1 MYKKWE
7 RVLSIMMLKFGIQPF
22 WFWNGKMRDDDIQW
36 QIKEMANQG
45 IKGFFIHPRQ
55 GLTIPYLSDEWFR
68 KVGIAVDEAK
78 RLKLEVWLYD
88 EYPYPSGV
96 SGGEVLLDHPEFE
109 AKILKRQ
116 ALDINGNQ
124 TIELDLS
131 WGQIVLANAYP
142 IADERIDWEK
152 PISLETC
159 IGTGYKENIFQM
171 SGLTKYNRKRYFTG
185 NPIKKLNWKANKG
198 KWHIEIILQ
207 TAIEHFKYFGKYID
221 PLKREVTEYFIK
233 TTHERYKKY
242 LGHEFGNTIKGI
254 FTDEI
259 APFPNNLPW
268 SPILPCNFLQ
278 LNGYSLNESLPALF
292 TGMTDKSNRVRYD
305 YWNTVTELF
314 IKSFEIPVQNW
325 CKENNLLYIG
335 EKPILRTKQLKYF
348 DVPGIDAGHQKA
360 GSKPLVADAS
370 YRANGK
376 IVASAAHFYDKPG
389 ALCEC
394 FHSIGWGM
402 TLQDMKWIFDWLAIQ
417 GINWFIPHAFFYTT
431 DALTKHDAPPSSF
444 YQAPYWRHMFLLAE
458 YTQKITEFLKGRKR
472 KVNILVLDPITS
484 QWTAMGE
491 KYEVGNKLKEDF
503 ASLQNI
509 LLGNHL
515 DYYVVDPE
523 LLGECEIKDKCIRHN
538 GEQFELLI
546 LPPIL
551 NIEDA
556 ALCKLSEYVEKG
568 GKVIATLCLPVE
580 HIGNTSDVAKIFGYW
595 FGIDPVKTYE
605 EYLSGAAREDKS
617 IDDKDLDKKV
627 VFANNIK
634 SVPEAVEELIK
645 RDISVRT
652 NGNEREERDILS
664 AIYERENE
672 TYCFLINTSDIKHKV
687 RVELRANP
695 GRFAC
700 LTSMP
705 LDTGEKELL
714 RYKQDGQFIYF
725 QLEFSPFQSKLIV
738 FEHEKAAREVQ
749 QVCKTVRM
757 AIDLSCDWD
766 ITLERMNALR
776 LSLWNLELEGHCMKR
791 SVECQ
796 PVIDQ
801 VSTAGFHLP
810 IKLKEHFG
818 CPKEIECP
826 SLNCVYQTTVYIDE
840 SALNSP
846 VFLTFEPGSIE
857 GEWRI
862 EINDNPL
869 FSEDFQ
875 NVEIFLPSNLA
886 KEISCFLKPGNNE
899 IKIKI
904 DTKKTDDGLLNPV
917 YLCGNF
923 SVYKDHVNNNW
934 RITSFQK
941 MGKISEMRANGLPF
955 YAGAIR
961 YSTKMPI
968 DANSIEDVLEL
979 YINENNFQDA
989 AELFVN
995 GISAG
1000 VRAWSPYKWRVKKTW
1015 LKAGINE
1022 IEIEI
1027 SNTLLGL
1034 FEGQYFDYHEHRYSE
1049 I

>member
-1 MYKKWE
+1 
-7 RVLSIMMLKFGIQPF
+7 MMLKFGIQPF

-221 PLKREVTEYFIK
+221 PLNREVTEYFIK

-268 SPILPCNFLQ
+268 SPILPCNFMQ
-278 LNGYSLNESLPALF
+278 LNGYSLNERLPALF

-458 YTQKITEFLKGRKR
+458 YTQKITEFFKGRKR

-546 LPPIL
+546 LPPML

-568 GKVIATLCLPVE
+568 GKVIAALCLPVE

-605 EYLSGAAREDKS
+605 EYLSGGAREDKS
-617 IDDKDLDKKV
+617 INDKDLDKKD

-652 NGNEREERDILS
+652 NGNERQERDILS

-672 TYCFLINTSDIKHKV
+672 TYCFLINTSDKEHKV

-766 ITLERMNALR
+766 ITLERMNVLR
-776 LSLWNLELEGHCMKR
+776 LSLWNLELEGHSMKR

-904 DTKKTDDGLLNPV
+904 DTKKADDGLLNPV

-923 SVYKDHVNNNW
+923 SVYKDHVDNNW

-1022 IEIEI
+1022 IEIEV